1 MSTSPPSCR
10 VDGPERAEYMDVRS
24 HAHPGVRLYH
34 SADFDSGEMAEWS
47 TKFAG
52 SEFEHRLGAAESM
65 ALKGRSTWTYGVT
78 RTPVCDST
86 TRRIL
91 IAERWPSGRLNSP
104 GANLTI
110 VSQPPSRWP

>member
-1 MSTSPPSCR
+1 
-10 VDGPERAEYMDVRS
+10 MDVRS

-91 IAERWPSGRLNSP
+91 ITAGERRGGLEWTGGSSKIDSERARRGV
-104 GANLTI
+104 GTG
-110 VSQPPSRWP
+110 

>member
-1 MSTSPPSCR
+1 
-10 VDGPERAEYMDVRS
+10 MDVRS

-91 IAERWPSGRLNSP
+91 IARRGPRRRRNAPRAELNTESE
-104 GANLTI
+104 L
-110 VSQPPSRWP
+110 PSRWP

>member
-1 MSTSPPSCR
+1 
-10 VDGPERAEYMDVRS
+10 MDVRS

-34 SADFDSGEMAEWS
+34 SADFDSGVMAELL

-52 SEFEHRLGAAESM
+52 SESEHRLGAAGSI

-104 GANLTI
+104 GANLNI
-110 VSQPPSRWP
+110 DSELPSR